1 VFPALCAALNGVTGA
16 PPGTIMDPLNQQFTL
31 RDGRRLGFAEYGPG
45 NGLPVVYFH
54 GWPSSRLEP
63 RAMTGTCDEL
73 GVRLLAPD
81 RPGFGLS
88 DFQPGRTI
96 PDITVDVEQLAD
108 RLKLERFAVLGVS
121 GGGPYAAACA
131 ARLAGRLSAALLV
144 CSVGPADAPDATKDM
159 VALNRCL
166 LWMAHHTP
174 RLAQC
179 VARLCLRLIWKKG
192 AQVIPKQIESRLPRA
207 DQRALASPELR
218 QALIASSTEALRQG
232 VRGAAA
238 DGLLY
243 GRPWGF
249 SLSEIH
255 APVYLWH
262 GEKDI
267 VVPPSMGHYLAKMIP
282 NCRDHFYPEDGH
294 FSLPFTRLREI
305 LEPVLPNARP

>member
-1 VFPALCAALNGVTGA
+1 
-16 PPGTIMDPLNQQFTL
+16 MDRLNQQLTL
-31 RDGRRLGFAEYGPG
+31 RDGRRLGFAEYGPVT
-45 NGLPVVYFH
+45 GLPVIYCH

-63 RAMTGTCDEL
+63 RAMTRTCDEL
-73 GVRLLAPD
+73 AVRLVAPD

-96 PDITVDVEQLAD
+96 PDFAGDVEQLAD
-108 RLKLERFAVLGVS
+108 CLKLERFAVLGVS

-131 ARLAGRLSAALLV
+131 ARLSGRLSAALLV
-144 CSVGPADAPDATKDM
+144 CSVGPADAPNATKDM

-174 RLAQC
+174 RLAQG

-192 AQVIPKQIESRLPRA
+192 AQVIPKQIESRLPPA
-207 DQRALASPELR
+207 DQRALTSQELR
-218 QALIASSTEALRQG
+218 ASLIASSTEALRHG
-232 VRGAAA
+232 VRAAAA

-249 SLSEIH
+249 SFKEIP

-267 VVPPSMGHYLAKMIP
+267 VVPPAMGHYLADTIP
-282 NCRDHFYPEDGH
+282 NCHARFYPQDGH

-305 LEPVLPNARP
+305 LEVRKEWGPPRPQA